1 MGFIIVISITVII
14 LLILGLK
21 FLNDENKIF
30 LLFLI
35 LGIIPILGIAGASF
49 SNESYRNFVVKYE
62 YVTNINVNELNSL
75 DAKCKYYND
84 VLYINN
90 EIDYAI
96 KNSNSFWYGIFTDE
110 RLKLFKKIE
119 I

>member
-1 MGFIIVISITVII
+1 MGFIIVISIALII

-35 LGIIPILGIAGASF
+35 LGIFPILGIAGSSF
-49 SNESYRNFVVKYE
+49 SNERYKNFIIKYE
-62 YVTNINVNELNSL
+62 FVTNINVDDLKTFES
-75 DAKCKYYND
+75 KCKYYD
-84 VLYINN
+84 VIYINN

-96 KNSNSFWYGIFTDE
+96 KNSDSFWYGIFTDE

>member
-1 MGFIIVISITVII
+1 MGFIIVISIVLII

-35 LGIIPILGIAGASF
+35 LGIFPILGIVGSSF
-49 SNESYRNFVVKYE
+49 SNERYKDFVIKYE
-62 YVTNINVNELNSL
+62 FVTHVNVDDLKSL
-75 DAKCKYYND
+75 DAKCKYYKD

-110 RLKLFKKIE
+110 RLILFKKIE